1 MQSQVSSQR
10 SKTWMNLQGP
20 HAEAFR
26 QLTAGLTPE
35 QILVVPLDIG
45 KNVHWAAFHTRDG
58 RLLTEPL
65 QLSALQEGLARFTTT
80 LDTLIAQHQ
89 PRLVILGHEPTG
101 IYHQNWAYQL
111 LQRYQPHLDGTA
123 TPRFRYVFLN
133 PHQVKLNRLQTWCSF
148 SKSDL
153 IDLGAIGDLLAR
165 GLGQPAHLP
174 TSTALLIHEQV
185 RALRTLQ
192 QEQARH
198 TRRLLAT
205 LDQLWPNAFLNPERF
220 ARTHPDLTVPPPLVT
235 RPLERQVV
243 QALITLCPNPHEALR
258 LGPQGLIRLFHQHH
272 FRCGP
277 KTAAKLL
284 DAARRAVLPPPDLA
298 AALTDVAQRDYA
310 RFQRLQQDEEA
321 TLQALET
328 ALPLTP
334 ARHLLAIPGTSVRL
348 VARYVAGVGEPQA
361 YLCADQIWA
370 KAGFDPLITA
380 SGDALVSGP
389 ISRQGDPFL
398 RDTLYLLGYQLALH
412 CGYFSHTFL
421 SAIAAGKSSVEATI
435 HTAHQVNRV
444 FFHLL
449 QHDEPFA
456 PLTLPNY
463 PAFAQT
469 WQTKM
474 RAYLKSPRR
483 RGAPKRR
490 RPRQTKCT

>member
-1 MQSQVSSQR
+1 
-10 SKTWMNLQGP
+10 
-20 HAEAFR
+20 
-26 QLTAGLTPE
+26 
-35 QILVVPLDIG
+35 
-45 KNVHWAAFHTRDG
+45 
-58 RLLTEPL
+58 
-65 QLSALQEGLARFTTT
+65 
-80 LDTLIAQHQ
+80 
-89 PRLVILGHEPTG
+89 
-101 IYHQNWAYQL
+101 
-111 LQRYQPHLDGTA
+111 
-123 TPRFRYVFLN
+123 
-133 PHQVKLNRLQTWCSF
+133 
-148 SKSDL
+148 
-153 IDLGAIGDLLAR
+153 
-165 GLGQPAHLP
+165 
-174 TSTALLIHEQV
+174 V